1 MKNIFWFLVATL
13 KLQVY
18 SHASLNQPFSLYDTD
33 ATVAIRRNPNFE
45 TLNDDALNDTAT
57 ASKSKVVH
65 QEEPTEADAIDWGS
79 GASGI
84 NIPVVLFAVLIMNVF
99 LLALECE
106 ASVFRVLPHVLD
118 L

>member
-1 MKNIFWFLVATL
+1 MRNIFWLLVATL

-33 ATVAIRRNPNFE
+33 ATVVIGTNPNFE
-45 TLNDDALNDTAT
+45 TFNGDVFNDTAT
-57 ASKSKVVH
+57 LSKSTVVH
-65 QEEPTEADAIDWGS
+65 QEEPTKADWGS
-79 GASGI
+79 GATGI
-84 NIPVVLFAVLIMNVF
+84 DIPVVLFAVLIMNVF

>member
-45 TLNDDALNDTAT
+45 TLTDDALNDTAT
-57 ASKSKVVH
+57 PSKSTVVH
-65 QEEPTEADAIDWGS
+65 QEEPTKSDWGS
-79 GASGI
+79 GATGI

-99 LLALECE
+99 LVALECE